1 MAYHPRLLG
10 SLIADLRRIPGLDY
24 WVSKASF
31 LRANERL
38 CPVIVPD
45 ILASQ
50 YSARLLVK
58 HVYKL
63 RLIFYVLA
71 PGSCRHGDF
80 SARLP
85 PVLRNESQSGVLC
98 SALFLNCDLE

>member
-63 RLIFYVLA
+63 SY
-71 PGSCRHGDF
+71 
-80 SARLP
+80 
-85 PVLRNESQSGVLC
+85 
-98 SALFLNCDLE
+98 ALFSMCSPQGHVDTATSPLAYRRC